1 MPSLG
6 FYAPDDGEGS
16 SSSIGRLLP
25 LYSQKATYSFSD
37 AVSRIRVATIPR
49 RQLPTRG
56 VPASATP

>member
-25 LYSQKATYSFSD
+25 LYSQKATYFF
-37 AVSRIRVATIPR
+37 
-49 RQLPTRG
+49 
-56 VPASATP
+56 